1 MPVVNLTKREV
12 DAAQPSEHEWCLW
25 DQQLSGFGLRVRPSG
40 VKTYVVTYRAGH
52 GRQAPLRRYTIGRH
66 GAPWTPEQAR
76 REAKRV
82 LGEVA
87 AGRDPAKQ
95 RQRSRQAD
103 KEAPTVRDVADQWL
117 AEHVEPKRKP
127 RTLHNYR
134 TLLHGVIVPALGAKK
149 MTALTRA
156 DVARLHY
163 ARRSTP
169 YQANCVLRAL
179 GAMCAWAEGH
189 GFLPEHSN
197 PVRRVEKYRE
207 HPRERFL
214 SPRELYRLGR
224 ALRAA
229 ERCGAITPWAAGAI
243 RLLLFVGARRSEILE
258 ARWEWVD
265 QDRATILLPDSK
277 TGKKV
282 VHLNA
287 PAPEVLTSLPRL
299 DGNPFII
306 AGGKT
311 GGHLVN
317 LGKAWQRVRK
327 AALLGDVRLHD
338 LRHSFASVAV
348 AGGLTL
354 PLIGG
359 LLGHRQTQTTA
370 RYAHL
375 AADPLRAA
383 AELVGSRIAAAMAG
397 GAKANVVTP
406 LKKR

>member
-1 MPVVNLTKREV
+1 
-12 DAAQPSEHEWCLW
+12 
-25 DQQLSGFGLRVRPSG
+25 
-40 VKTYVVTYRAGH
+40 
-52 GRQAPLRRYTIGRH
+52 
-66 GAPWTPEQAR
+66 
-76 REAKRV
+76 
-82 LGEVA
+82 
-87 AGRDPAKQ
+87 
-95 RQRSRQAD
+95 
-103 KEAPTVRDVADQWL
+103 
-117 AEHVEPKRKP
+117 
-127 RTLHNYR
+127 
-134 TLLHGVIVPALGAKK
+134 

-169 YQANCVLRAL
+169 YQANCMLRAL

-189 GFLPEHSN
+189 GLLPEHGN

-229 ERCGAITPWAAGAI
+229 ERCGAITPWAAGAV

-265 QDRATILLPDSK
+265 LDRATILLPDSK

-287 PAPEVLTSLPRL
+287 PALDVLAALPRL
-299 DGNPFII
+299 DGNPYVIC
-306 AGGKT
+306 GGKT
-311 GGHLVN
+311 GEHLVN

-327 AALLGDVRLHD
+327 AALLDDVRLHD

-375 AADPLRAA
+375 AADPLKAA

-397 GAKANVVTP
+397 TKNTVVELP
-406 LKKR
+406 KKR

>member
-12 DAAQPSEHEWCLW
+12 DAAQPREREWCLW
-25 DQQLSGFGLRVRPSG
+25 DGQLSGFGLRIRPSG

-52 GRQAPLRRYTIGRH
+52 GRQAPIRRYTIGRH

-87 AGRDPAKQ
+87 AGKDPAKQ
-95 RQRSRQAD
+95 RQRTRQAD
-103 KEAPTVRDVADQWL
+103 KEAPTVREVAEQWL
-117 AEHVEPKRKP
+117 AEHVEAKRKP
-127 RTLHNYR
+127 RTAHNYR
-134 TLLHGVIVPALGAKK
+134 KLLNGVILPALGAKK

-169 YQANCVLRAL
+169 YQANCALRAL

-189 GFLPEHSN
+189 GFLPEHGN
-197 PVRRVEKYRE
+197 PCRRVEKYKE

-224 ALRAA
+224 ALRVA

-243 RLLLFVGARRSEILE
+243 RLLLFVGARRSEILS

-265 QDRATILLPDSK
+265 LQHGTLSLPDSK
-277 TGKKV
+277 TGRKTI
-282 VHLNA
+282 HLNP
-287 PAPEVLTSLPRL
+287 PARDVLAGLPRL

-306 AGGKT
+306 CGGKP
-311 GGHLVN
+311 GEHLVN
-317 LGKAWQRVRK
+317 IAKAWQRVRK
-327 AALLGDVRLHD
+327 AALLDDVRLHD

-359 LLGHRQTQTTA
+359 LLGHRQPQTTA

-375 AADPLRAA
+375 AADPLKAA

-397 GAKANVVTP
+397 GAKANVVMP

>member
-12 DAAQPSEHEWCLW
+12 DAAQPSEREWCLW
-25 DQQLSGFGLRVRPSG
+25 DQQLQGFGLRVRPGG

-87 AGRDPAKQ
+87 AGTDPANQ
-95 RQRSRQAD
+95 RQRSRQAE
-103 KEAPTVRDVADQWL
+103 KEAPTVRDVAEQWL
-117 AEHVEPKRKP
+117 TEHVEAKRKW
-127 RTLHNYR
+127 RTAHNYR
-134 TLLHGVIVPALGAKK
+134 KLLNGVILPALGEKK

-163 ARRSTP
+163 ARRATP

-189 GFLPEHSN
+189 GFLPENGN
-197 PVRRVEKYRE
+197 PVRRVEKYKE

-224 ALRAA
+224 ALRVA

-258 ARWEWVD
+258 ARWGWVNME
-265 QDRATILLPDSK
+265 RGTLCLPDSK
-277 TGKKV
+277 TGGKT

-287 PAPEVLTSLPRL
+287 PAVDVLAALPRL
-299 DGNPFII
+299 DGNPYVIC
-306 AGGKT
+306 GGKP
-311 GGHLVN
+311 GEHLVN
-317 LGKAWQRVRK
+317 IGKAWLRVRK
-327 AALLGDVRLHD
+327 AALLDDVRLHD

-348 AGGLTL
+348 AGGLRRAWRQEGGAAGGDARRGL
-354 PLIGG
+354 PTG
-359 LLGHRQTQTTA
+359 
-370 RYAHL
+370 
-375 AADPLRAA
+375 AAIQIPQKPLRRVARRSA
-383 AELVGSRIAAAMAG
+383 RG
-397 GAKANVVTP
+397 GG
-406 LKKR
+406 R